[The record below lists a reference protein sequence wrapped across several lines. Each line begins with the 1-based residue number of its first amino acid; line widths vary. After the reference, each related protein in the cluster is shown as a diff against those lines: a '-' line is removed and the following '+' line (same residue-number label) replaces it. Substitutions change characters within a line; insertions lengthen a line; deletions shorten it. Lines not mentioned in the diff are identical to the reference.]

1 MNPQFVIKLDEE
13 DDDPDDGVN
22 GCSFVVGL
30 IQKNRRRLR
39 KQGEDMHTVG
49 FAIYEVRTQSGLTVT
64 NGNTTWT
71 PTFTLFLLCV
81 FQLPQQ
87 VSRGFHSGVNRSYW
101 DMMMLSNCILAVHK
115 KMNQHILNCG
125 SRDLT
130 AQSLDLVHQ
139 KFLFWILQIV
149 TWVTAFIFSSKKLFS
164 FYLYLSVPWAA
175 RSAPGQKLLPDT
187 RSDGKVR
194 NFH

>member
-1 MNPQFVIKLDEE
+1 
-13 DDDPDDGVN
+13 
-22 GCSFVVGL
+22 
-30 IQKNRRRLR
+30 
-39 KQGEDMHTVG
+39 
-49 FAIYEVRTQSGLTVT
+49 
-64 NGNTTWT
+64 
-71 PTFTLFLLCV
+71 
-81 FQLPQQ
+81 
-87 VSRGFHSGVNRSYW
+87 
-101 DMMMLSNCILAVHK
+101 MMLSNCILAVHK
-115 KMNQHILNCG
+115 KMNRHILNCG

-139 KFLFWILQIV
+139 KFLIWILQIV